1 MSLKMNSHCSY
12 PICVQSNFYI
22 SSAVSIFINSCNN
35 LFDFSIVKKGTKI
48 DKQEPSQTI
57 DEYISQFPENIKKI
71 LERIRAVIREAAPD
85 ASEKISYQM
94 PTFYLHG
101 NLVHFAAF
109 KTHIGFY
116 PVPSGI
122 EKFKEELPLYKGG
135 KGSVQFPLDQPI
147 PYDLIR
153 RITLFRVEENTN
165 LEITKTKK
173 KK

>member
-1 MSLKMNSHCSY
+1 MEKNSS
-12 PICVQSNFYI
+12 F
-22 SSAVSIFINSCNN
+22 
-35 LFDFSIVKKGTKI
+35 
-48 DKQEPSQTI
+48 QTI
-57 DEYISQFPENIKKI
+57 DEYIALYADDIQKI
-71 LERIRAVIREAAPD
+71 LQKVRNVIKEAAPD

-122 EKFKEELPLYKGG
+122 EKFQDELSQYKGG
-135 KGSVQFPLDQPI
+135 KGSVQFPLDKPI

-153 RITLFRVEENTN
+153 RITLFRVEENKR
-165 LEITKTKK
+165 LEKTKSK

>member
-1 MSLKMNSHCSY
+1 MEKNPSY
-12 PICVQSNFYI
+12 
-22 SSAVSIFINSCNN
+22 
-35 LFDFSIVKKGTKI
+35 
-48 DKQEPSQTI
+48 QTI
-57 DEYISQFPENIKKI
+57 EEYIVQFPNKIQEILQKIRTVIK
-71 LERIRAVIREAAPD
+71 EAAPD

-122 EKFKEELPLYKGG
+122 EKFKEELSQYKGG
-135 KGSVQFPLDQPI
+135 KGSVQFPLDEPI

-153 RITLFRVEENTN
+153 RVTLFRVEENMNN
-165 LEITKTKK
+165 LKK
-173 KK
+173 KKGK